1 MFTKKFLLVLVV
13 VVTLLTACAPKA
25 EATST
30 STPPTQPPVPTPTN
44 CPCFEGLSSGLEN
57 AAQARIRAISM
68 VMGANSTDVY
78 VNGMP
83 TLNGGVAQANIRAG
97 QFSGFLYVAPGTYS
111 IALVPH
117 GGTLDQALFPP
128 EDVKVEAGHR
138 YTVAAMGQLAD
149 KDVHPLV
156 IDETAL
162 EADLGAGSTDTLNI
176 SINNMTGTD
185 SITEFADGEVKVENI
200 PYSEARAWF
209 NASGTVAFKSQATKG
224 ATTGAL
230 FEGTDSAEPATSF
243 TIPYFGPFPASN
255 YDSIGNISQGTS
267 ELNVVD
273 FLAGF
278 DGRDVKLD
286 GHLFTF
292 TTFLNLID
300 KAGLRDQLANSDPYF
315 LMAPTDEAF
324 SKLPQADL
332 DALLNDPQALLNLLN
347 AHIVDGYYPS
357 GSLSG
362 SSYGHANR
370 TVTNRL
376 GQNLKFYED
385 TINGLPMG
393 KNYTV
398 GNGNRVQIIYTLLP
412 SK

>member
-1 MFTKKFLLVLVV
+1 MFSKKFVIVLLIAVLSM
-13 VVTLLTACAPKA
+13 TACVPKV

-30 STPPTQPPVPTPTN
+30 STPPTQQPVATPSN
-44 CPCFEGLSSGLEN
+44 CPCFEGLSSGLDN
-57 AAQARIRAISM
+57 AAQARIRVISM
-68 VMGANSTDVY
+68 LMGANSTDVY

-83 TLNGGVAQANIRAG
+83 ALNGGVAQANIRAG

-176 SINNMTGTD
+176 SINNMAGAD
-185 SITEFADGEVKVENI
+185 SITEMADGKITAGNI
-200 PYSEARAWF
+200 PYGAAQAWL
-209 NASGTVAFKSQATKG
+209 NASGTIAFKSQATKG
-224 ATTGAL
+224 TTTGAL
-230 FEGTDSAEPATSF
+230 FEGTDSAEPETSF

-255 YDSIGNISQGTS
+255 YDSVGNISQGTS
-267 ELNVVD
+267 ELNVIE
-273 FLAGF
+273 FLERF

-292 TTFLNLID
+292 TTFLKLID
-300 KAGLRDQLANSDPYF
+300 KAGLRDQLVNSGPYF

-332 DALLNDPQALLNLLN
+332 DALLDDLQSLMNLLN

-370 TVTNRL
+370 TLINRL
-376 GQNLKFYED
+376 GQNIKFYED